1 MDRHN
6 NGRTASPE
14 SGLERREQMQK
25 SVKKSNKKTGA
36 AGKYTA
42 PGAFG
47 GAQPSN
53 LVELIEAQRGKAA
66 SSAGKKQAADTALAN
81 EWANL
86 QLQSFGQF
94 GADTLSPTWGR
105 VEETP
110 EMTAAEARTGG
121 AVV

>member
-36 AGKYTA
+36 AGKYMA
-42 PGAFG
+42 SGAFG

-66 SSAGKKQAADTALAN
+66 SSAGKKPAADTAGIAH
-81 EWANL
+81 
-86 QLQSFGQF
+86 SV
-94 GADTLSPTWGR
+94 S
-105 VEETP
+105 
-110 EMTAAEARTGG
+110 
-121 AVV
+121 

>member
-25 SVKKSNKKTGA
+25 SVKKSNKQTGA

-53 LVELIEAQRGKAA
+53 LVELIEAQVK
-66 SSAGKKQAADTALAN
+66 
-81 EWANL
+81 
-86 QLQSFGQF
+86 
-94 GADTLSPTWGR
+94 
-105 VEETP
+105 
-110 EMTAAEARTGG
+110 
-121 AVV
+121 